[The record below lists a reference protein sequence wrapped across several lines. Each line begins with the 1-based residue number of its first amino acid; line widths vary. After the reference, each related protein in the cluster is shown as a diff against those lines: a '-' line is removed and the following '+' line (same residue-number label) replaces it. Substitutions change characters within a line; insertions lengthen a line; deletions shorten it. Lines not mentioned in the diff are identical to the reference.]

1 MQYKIEKRETKK
13 HKREKIRA
21 LSEGGEQPVN
31 PPSGTR
37 KKIINNEAYVVSDH
51 RIPTLEWQLKA

>member
-1 MQYKIEKRETKK
+1 VQKRETKK

-37 KKIINNEAYVVSDH
+37 KKNHQQWGLWSL
-51 RIPTLEWQLKA
+51 RP